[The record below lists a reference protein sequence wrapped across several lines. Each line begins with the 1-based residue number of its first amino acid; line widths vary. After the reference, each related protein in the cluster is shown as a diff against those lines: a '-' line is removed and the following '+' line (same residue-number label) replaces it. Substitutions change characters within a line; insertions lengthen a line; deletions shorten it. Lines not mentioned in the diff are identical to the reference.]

1 MRLSYVR
8 AVVGAVIAI
17 LPASPALAGAFED
30 AQARGHLLV
39 GIRADYPPFAF
50 IDSEGRNAGFEID
63 IARFLALRL
72 MGSENRL
79 KLAPVT
85 GSRRIEAVAEKRVDL
100 AIATLAMTEDR
111 RAQVLFSEPYY
122 ASGVGL
128 LARKDAP
135 LRVWN
140 DLRRRRVCAIEGAAY
155 DAELNQFG
163 AEMLRFPAAPAAFKA
178 LRDGQCEGLA
188 YDDSALA
195 ARLIEAD
202 WSAEFR
208 LALAPLQVV
217 PWAVALRKGDEA
229 FRALVDPVVG
239 EMEQSGY
246 IVALEAKWR
255 LPPSAFARERMTRL
269 RRAPAQNR

>member
-1 MRLSYVR
+1 MRLSLLR
-8 AVVGAVIAI
+8 AAAGAFFAVAVS
-17 LPASPALAGAFED
+17 AHALAGAFED
-30 AQARGHLLV
+30 AQARGRLLV
-39 GIRADYPPFAF
+39 GVRADYPPFAF

-79 KLAPVT
+79 KLVPVT
-85 GSRRIEAVAEKRVDL
+85 GSRRIEALSEKRVDL
-100 AIATLAMTEDR
+100 VIASLATTADR

-128 LARKDAP
+128 LARKEAP
-135 LRVWN
+135 LRAWT

-155 DAELNQFG
+155 DDQLVQFG

-195 ARLIEAD
+195 ARLTEAD
-202 WSAEFR
+202 WSADFR
-208 LALAPLQVV
+208 LALGSLMVV
-217 PWAVALRKGDEA
+217 PWAVALRRDDDA
-229 FRALVDPVVG
+229 SRALVNPVLA
-239 EMEQSGY
+239 EMEQSGF

-255 LPPSAFARERMTRL
+255 LPPSAFARERMERL
-269 RRAPAQNR
+269 RRMPVQNR

>member
-1 MRLSYVR
+1 MKQIILR
-8 AVVGAVIAI
+8 AAMGAFLAVLISAH
-17 LPASPALAGAFED
+17 ALAGAFED
-30 AQARGHLLV
+30 AQARGRLLV
-39 GIRADYPPFAF
+39 GVRADYPPYAF

-79 KLAPVT
+79 KLVPVT
-85 GSRRIEAVAEKRVDL
+85 GSRRIEALGEKRVDL
-100 AIATLAMTEDR
+100 VIASLAMTDDR

-135 LRVWN
+135 LRAWA
-140 DLRRRRVCAIEGAAY
+140 DLRRRRVCAIEGASY
-155 DAELNQFG
+155 DAELTQLG

-195 ARLIEAD
+195 ARLTEAD
-202 WSAEFR
+202 WSADFR
-208 LALAPLQVV
+208 LAFAPLQVI
-217 PWAVALRKGDEA
+217 PWAVALRRDDEA
-229 FRALVDPVVG
+229 SRALVNPVVA
-239 EMEQSGY
+239 EMEQSGFV
-246 IVALEAKWR
+246 VALEAKWR
-255 LPPSAFARERMTRL
+255 LPPSAFARERMERL
-269 RRAPAQNR
+269 RRAPVQNR